1 MAAVPSVLSVHW
13 QLTNLSRRRRAAACP
28 RQTENSERLTL
39 TNFTVETTKPRWQGV
54 MQDDP
59 PKGTKFDG
67 HWGTRVGEQALGGAA
82 GRGASWWA

>member
-1 MAAVPSVLSVHW
+1 M
-13 QLTNLSRRRRAAACP
+13 
-28 RQTENSERLTL
+28 TL